1 MYTYDMFLSKARED
15 GVVTEQKMWMAAC
28 KASKYMGMAQ
38 EGKLTNDEYWKFMR
52 EQHELFYGP
61 HYDEEFAK
69 YDLSKISY
77 RGKSRDLRTG
87 EYWSMAQIQ
96 EATSGMAF
104 PKGTTDWDKYV
115 AFNVAYSMLFNDF
128 EDGDIIKAGYRIF
141 FGTSDGVEGRIWLHM
156 QPISKV

>member
-15 GVVTEQKMWMAAC
+15 GVVTEQKMWIAAC

-69 YDLSKISY
+69 YDLSKITY

-87 EYWSMAQIQ
+87 EYWSLVQIC
-96 EATSGMAF
+96 
-104 PKGTTDWDKYV
+104 
-115 AFNVAYSMLFNDF
+115 
-128 EDGDIIKAGYRIF
+128 IF
-141 FGTSDGVEGRIWLHM
+141 RWIPVQHFR
-156 QPISKV
+156 

>member
-1 MYTYDMFLSKARED
+1 
-15 GVVTEQKMWMAAC
+15 
-28 KASKYMGMAQ
+28 
-38 EGKLTNDEYWKFMR
+38 MR

-61 HYDEEFAK
+61 HYNEEFAK

-96 EATSGMAF
+96 EATSGMSF

-128 EDGDIIKAGYRIF
+128 EDADIIKAGYRFF
-141 FGTSDGVEGRIWLHM
+141 FGSTDGVEGRIWLHM
-156 QPISKV
+156 QPVSKV